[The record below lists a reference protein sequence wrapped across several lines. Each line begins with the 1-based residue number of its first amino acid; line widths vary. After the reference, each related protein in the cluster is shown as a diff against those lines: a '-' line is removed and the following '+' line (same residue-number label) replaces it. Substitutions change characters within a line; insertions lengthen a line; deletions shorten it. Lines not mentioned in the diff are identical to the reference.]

1 MLRRGMLPP
10 RVILALV
17 LTATATLAKYTFSA
31 ALMISVIR
39 AASSWVFEPAQSDG
53 RGCTKNEL

>member
-1 MLRRGMLPP
+1 MLPP